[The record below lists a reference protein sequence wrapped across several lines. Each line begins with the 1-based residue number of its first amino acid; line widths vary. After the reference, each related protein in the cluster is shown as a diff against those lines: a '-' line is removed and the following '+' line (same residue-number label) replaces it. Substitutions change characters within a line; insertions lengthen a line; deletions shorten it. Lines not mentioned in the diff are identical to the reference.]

1 MTVYRRTKEPGQP
14 WYYDFQLSKV
24 RYQGYCLD
32 SESGAPARS
41 EKEARDIEGAER
53 RAAKARQ
60 GIARSGI
67 RAGAFTLAQAMTLHL
82 DNQVESTP
90 EHVANLAPLKSV
102 RKSWAT
108 SAKDAGIEKPR
119 RFHDVRGAYITQVAR
134 GTRSSR
140 MIREAARHRDQSTTD
155 RYIEIAQN
163 ETAKAVEKA
172 MRPAGPK
179 LRLVS
184 GGRR

>member
-1 MTVYRRTKEPGQP
+1 MGRGVP
-14 WYYDFQLSKV
+14 
-24 RYQGYCLD
+24 
-32 SESGAPARS
+32 
-41 EKEARDIEGAER
+41 RDAWR
-53 RAAKARQ
+53 
-60 GIARSGI
+60 
-67 RAGAFTLAQAMTLHL
+67 
-82 DNQVESTP
+82 
-90 EHVANLAPLKSV
+90 PLKSV